1 MEDTLYS
8 MEGEGLPRAISFACA
23 RGWSDWILKSC
34 AITYPACLV
43 AYPLEVG
50 LPFAER
56 FAS

>member
-8 MEGEGLPRAISFACA
+8 MDGVAFPRAISFACA
-23 RGWSDWILKSC
+23 LGWSALILKSC